1 MHLERGSVSQLKAP
15 GGRAALEDGSGKAG
29 KTLEDLAAADDMVDL

>member
-1 MHLERGSVSQLKAP
+1 MHLERGTVSLLKAP
-15 GGRAALEDGSGKAG
+15 GGRAASQTGLGTAG